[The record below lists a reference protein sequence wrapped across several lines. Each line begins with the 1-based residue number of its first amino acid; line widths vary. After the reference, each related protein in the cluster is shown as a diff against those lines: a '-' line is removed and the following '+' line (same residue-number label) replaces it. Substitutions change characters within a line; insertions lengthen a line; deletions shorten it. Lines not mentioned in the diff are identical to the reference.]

1 MNGKSLIPLVI
12 GLCIGGFALKL
23 VFDTLKKAKG
33 AAPESAVVWAPAV
46 EIPFGSAIRDEMLS
60 PLKFPAKLVPE
71 GAFREK
77 DKEKLVGRVVRTS
90 ATVGLPLLDA
100 MLHPPG
106 TLPGLVVKPGLRAV
120 SIKVDEGSGVS
131 NLLQPGCRVDVVG
144 YFKVTRNAKQETISR
159 TLIQDC
165 EIVAVGERIN
175 PSSDAADPKGG
186 KSVAP
191 KQARAVTVA
200 VKPEDVPIIHL
211 AEQRGKIKLSMRG
224 DGDSAVAAKDDLRN
238 ESQVLGISE
247 DSASGGDDGQAV
259 MQKVT
264 QMLAERD
271 KQIQQ
276 QLAALAGSGG
286 SPDGAQLAWRMKVW
300 NGDDC
305 TQFGWKTMDS
315 MEPVELKMPK
325 GDRAR
330 APKLSAPPPAGNA
343 VNAQGVPSATNVP
356 SAVAG
361 GPQAAPAGR
370 SPSDVSPAPAD
381 EASDDSD
388 APSELPTER
397 DEESTDVDSDT
408 DVPSE
413 EPSLR

>member
-23 VFDTLKKAKG
+23 VFDTLKKARG
-33 AAPESAVVWAPAV
+33 AAPETTVVWAPQV
-46 EIPFGSAIRDEMLS
+46 EIPFGTAIRDEMLS
-60 PLKFPAKLVPE
+60 QLKFPAKLVPE

-77 DKEKLVGRVVRTS
+77 DKEKLIGRVVRTNT
-90 ATVGLPLLDA
+90 AVGLPILDG

-175 PSSDAADPKGG
+175 PAGETADPKGG

-224 DGDSAVAAKDDLRN
+224 EGDAEVASKDDVRN
-238 ESQVLGISE
+238 EAQVLGIPEESADGGE
-247 DSASGGDDGQAV
+247 DSQAM

-264 QMLAERD
+264 EMLAERD
-271 KQIQQ
+271 RQLQQ
-276 QLAALAGSGG
+276 RIDALAGGVG
-286 SPDGAQLAWRMKVW
+286 SPDGMQLAWRMKVW
-300 NGDDC
+300 NGEDC
-305 TQFGWKTMDS
+305 TQLGWKTMDS
-315 MEPVELKMPK
+315 MEPVELKLPK
-325 GDRAR
+325 NAR
-330 APKLSAPPPAGNA
+330 GQAPKMSAVPPAVQASSAGMPAAANSPKPGAAATAQPAPSNPAPPD
-343 VNAQGVPSATNVP
+343 ATP
-356 SAVAG
+356 
-361 GPQAAPAGR
+361 
-370 SPSDVSPAPAD
+370 SPSDEV
-381 EASDDSD
+381 SDDAD
-388 APSELPTER
+388 VPSELPSER
-397 DEESTDVDSDT
+397 DEESTDVESDSET
-408 DVPSE
+408 PSE